1 MVERRPI
8 IFLTAAE
15 PSGDDHA
22 AGLILALR
30 QRLPEARFVG
40 AAGPKMAAA
49 GCEVIL
55 DLTQSASML
64 LGPVGNLAHYWRAVR
79 KIQKAIRDIAPD
91 VHVPV
96 DSPALNWHLAKTA
109 KETGAAVMY
118 YIAPQVWAWAPWRIK
133 KVRRL
138 TDRLGCILPFEE
150 EYFRRRGVPA
160 DYVGH
165 PMFDNLPPQ
174 RPAEACPDL
183 TEAWVNGT
191 WRVALL
197 PGSRPGEIKH
207 HVPALVRTAEAIR
220 NRWPKSQCT
229 FTAVTENAAERIRT
243 AADGANL
250 PVEVHRTGEVLAESH
265 FAVAVSGTVTLQVAH
280 FGVPMVVLYR
290 VGRVGYHL
298 LGRWILRTRQL
309 SLVNILA
316 GRKIVPELMPW
327 HGSASQVIDA
337 VMDVMGDI
345 GWLVETRSKL
355 LELTRPLAVPP
366 PGSASANAAKLVVDL
381 LARRGA

>member
-1 MVERRPI
+1 MAERRAI
-8 IFLTAAE
+8 IFLSAAE

-30 QRLPEARFVG
+30 QRLPDARFVG

-49 GCEVIL
+49 GCEVII
-55 DLTQSASML
+55 DLTHTASML
-64 LGPVGNLAHYWRAVR
+64 LGPIGNLVYYWQAVR
-79 KIQKAIRDIAPD
+79 KIQKAIRDLKPS

-109 KETGAAVMY
+109 KKVGTPVMY
-118 YIAPQVWAWAPWRIK
+118 YIAPQVWAWAPWRIS

-150 EYFRRRGVPA
+150 EYFRPRGIRA

-165 PMFDNLPPQ
+165 PLFDHLPAQ
-174 RPAEACPDL
+174 RSAGECPDL
-183 TEAWVNGT
+183 TKPWLDGT

-207 HVPALVRTAEAIR
+207 HVPALVRTGEAIR
-220 NRWPKSQCT
+220 NRWAGSQCT
-229 FTAVTENAAERIRT
+229 FTAVTEDAAKHIR
-243 AADGANL
+243 AAAGAGGAEL
-250 PVEVHRTGEVLAESH
+250 TVAVGRTSEVLARSH

-280 FGVPMVVLYR
+280 FGVPMVILYR
-290 VGRVGYHL
+290 TGRFGYHL

-327 HGSASQVIDA
+327 HGSVPQVIDA
-337 VMDVMGDI
+337 VMDVMGDL
-345 GWLVETRSKL
+345 GWLVETRGRL

-366 PGSASANAAKLVVDL
+366 PGSAAANAADIIIQMLE
-381 LARRGA
+381 A